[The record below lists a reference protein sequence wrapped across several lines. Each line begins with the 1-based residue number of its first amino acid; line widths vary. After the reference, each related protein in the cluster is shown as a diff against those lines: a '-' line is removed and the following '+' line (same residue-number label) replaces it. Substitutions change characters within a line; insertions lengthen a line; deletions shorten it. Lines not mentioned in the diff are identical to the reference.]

1 MAMAKKEPL
10 MKHSKPLNEAGLQ
23 KMAQGLSP
31 QQQSS
36 GAELQRLESQ
46 GWSFSQETDSS
57 FVAIHPDKDLHIPG
71 GQIFVRDNLARA
83 IGWLERHPQ
92 LEAAELVWFRDV
104 EVLNDVYC
112 RKISDLSETD
122 LHKALLQNTAS
133 NPAYGEALQLEIKLR
148 HSQGIALPHYRR
160 WRIEAATLTTAELT
174 GYVKRA
180 NQKQQ
185 AESSKL
191 QALRDELNSRLRILV
206 DEQGV
211 YAEDEE
217 SQIHQLD
224 EPFVNARIV
233 IRNTSSEVGWI
244 YGYHW
249 QRGSQF
255 IRRPLTAG
263 ETFSSREAA
272 LCRAV
277 EMVQQENA
285 PDIEQ
290 AGPVQREGAAKL
302 FAWAGS
308 LVASITIVVDSSS
321 QSQFDYDSLDEETRA
336 YAQHATTKIR
346 SLFRRTLEDVI
357 AIGIE
362 LKEMKRRLK
371 GRYTEW
377 LDAEFPMSRRFAH
390 RCMEVVDAGIT
401 PEGGYEN
408 VPISLIY
415 ELASESTP
423 QEARQEIVRRAES
436 GETITR
442 KTVKKVTT
450 QYQEL
455 QQQDPHSRIK
465 EVLANLAKTK
475 ADDEVETEVLAN
487 LAKTEADDEGE
498 TGVLANL
505 AKTQRSALNAGEPV
519 QEPAAFNAGEIVNST
534 LALVNAEFAD
544 KPPATDAGQPGEE
557 PAALNAG
564 EDDESF
570 ANILKQQDV
579 FISYSFF
586 KDSPNKIKVAV
597 RFGNPQASAS
607 YLIISFAEFQHLP
620 NPVRQLIVDKQEA
633 LQTFSDEEV
642 LI

>member
-10 MKHSKPLNEAGLQ
+10 MKRSKPLNEAGLQ
-23 KMAQGLSP
+23 KVAQGLSP

-36 GAELQRLESQ
+36 SAELQRLESQ
-46 GWSFSQETDSS
+46 GWSFQQEADGS
-57 FVAIHPDKDLHIPG
+57 FVAIHSDRDLRTASS
-71 GQIFVRDNLARA
+71 QIFVRDNLARA
-83 IGWLERHPQ
+83 IQWLERHPQ
-92 LEAAELVWFRDV
+92 LEAAEPVWFREV

-122 LHKALLQNTAS
+122 LHKALLHAGAAD
-133 NPAYGEALQLEIKLR
+133 PAYGESLQLEIKHR
-148 HSQGIALPHYRR
+148 QTQGIALPHYRR
-160 WRIEAATLTTAELT
+160 WRIEAASLTTVELT

-180 NQKQQ
+180 HQRQQ
-185 AESSKL
+185 ADSAKL
-191 QALRDELNSRLRILV
+191 QALRDELNSRLRIVV

-217 SQIHQLD
+217 SEVHHFD

-233 IRNTSSEVGWI
+233 IRNTSTEVGWI

-255 IRRPLTAG
+255 VRRPLTAG

-277 EMVQQENA
+277 EMVQMENA
-285 PDIEQ
+285 PNIEQ

-302 FAWAGS
+302 YAWAGS
-308 LVASITIVVDSSS
+308 LVASITIVDSSS
-321 QSQFDYDSLDEETRA
+321 PQSQFDYDSLDEETRA

-371 GRYTEW
+371 KRFLEW
-377 LDAEFPMSRRFAH
+377 LDVEFPMSRRFAH
-390 RCMEVVDAGIT
+390 RCMEVVEAGIT
-401 PEGGYEN
+401 PEGGFEG
-408 VPISLIY
+408 VPITLIY

-423 QEARQEIVRRAES
+423 QEARQEIARRS
-436 GETITR
+436 QTGETITKKSV
-442 KTVKKVTT
+442 KTVIR
-450 QYQEL
+450 QYQTLEQEVSR
-455 QQQDPHSRIK
+455 QQSSEKVAIMATFEEER
-465 EVLANLAKTK
+465 
-475 ADDEVETEVLAN
+475 
-487 LAKTEADDEGE
+487 GE
-498 TGVLANL
+498 SEKVAIMATFEPA
-505 AKTQRSALNAGEPV
+505 ALNAGETVESSAATVAGEQNQQPSAEV
-519 QEPAAFNAGEIVNST
+519 TGEILELLTAFGADEEIDQPPAINAGQSESE
-534 LALVNAEFAD
+534 A
-544 KPPATDAGQPGEE
+544 
-557 PAALNAG
+557 AALIAG

-607 YLIISFAEFQHLP
+607 YLIISFAEFIHLP
-620 NPVRQLIVDKQEA
+620 NPVRQLIIEKQEA